1 VLDRGSEHIR
11 RLTGSSPIEYRSPS
25 WDLSEHSVELLLD
38 RGFRYDSSLM
48 GHDHQAYRCR
58 TGDMVDREGPLHFG
72 EETTLWEMPVS
83 WSLDDYPH
91 FEYARRIGL
100 LQPGL
105 ACGWTKRSRS

>member
-1 VLDRGSEHIR
+1 MLDRGSEHIR

-48 GHDHQAYRCR
+48 GHDHQPYRCR

-91 FEYARRIGL
+91 FEYTRRIGL